1 MTRYWVL
8 SLLLVATDDAKRSEI
23 VQDRAR
29 RAAIVD
35 RIMGD
40 PSPPEFRRNQTFTTE
55 LVTMNEVE
63 RKAAERNEGDE
74 PKNDRAIKKPPVEE
88 VLTVVLERENFDRW
102 VFGNMTNE
110 KSRRA
115 WLEHKLRLKAEQAE
129 GMTVL
134 SRPQV
139 EKLVLAGRGDV
150 KRFLDRVEEIRPEFD
165 AVRADLAAGRSF
177 LLDDLRPLG
186 VEFQNGPFGQ
196 DSLFAKTL
204 KKIQNDA
211 LATRLI
217 GK

>member
-1 MTRYWVL
+1 MTCYWVL
-8 SLLLVATDDAKRSEI
+8 TLLLVAADDAKRSEI
-23 VQDRAR
+23 DQDRAR

-55 LVTMNEVE
+55 LVAVNEAE
-63 RKAAERNEGDE
+63 RKAAERNDGDE
-74 PKNDRAIKKPPVEE
+74 QKNDRLIRKPPVEE
-88 VLTVVLERENFDRW
+88 ALMVVLERQNFDRW
-102 VFGNMTNE
+102 VFGNMNND

-115 WLEHKLRLKAEQAE
+115 WLEYKLRLKAEQAE
-129 GMTVL
+129 GVTAL

-139 EKLVLAGRGDV
+139 EKLVLAGRGDI
-150 KRFLDRVEEIRPEFD
+150 KRFLDRVEEMRPEFD
-165 AVRADLAAGRSF
+165 AVRADMAAGRSF

-186 VEFQNGPFGQ
+186 VDFQNGPFGN

-211 LATRLI
+211 LATRLD